1 VVLKNDKRQTINRK
15 RLVKLGNFLF
25 RNRNGIFPLFYLMLF
40 VPSPEVFSNPV
51 VAMIIGF
58 SVTIIGQ
65 LVRVVTIGL
74 VYIIRG
80 GKDRRVYAE
89 DLVTTGIFAHCRNP
103 LYVGNILILVGLGI
117 ASNSLLFM
125 AVFTPLFLF
134 FWQAIVLAEEN
145 YLRNKF
151 GQQYDEYCRSV
162 NRWLINF
169 KGLGETLNSMEF
181 KWRRVIIREY
191 NSTYIWMTGAV
202 LIVMKHFYVHDDQF
216 DFKKTLPVFIT
227 ILVVLLLL
235 YLFARYLKKSK
246 KIVSD

>member
-1 VVLKNDKRQTINRK
+1 
-15 RLVKLGNFLF
+15 
-25 RNRNGIFPLFYLMLF
+25 MLF
-40 VPSPEVFSNPV
+40 VPSWEVFTNPV
-51 VAMIIGF
+51 TAMVIGF

-65 LVRVVTIGL
+65 VIRIVTIGL

-89 DLVTTGIFAHCRNP
+89 ELVTTGIFNHCRNP

-117 ASNSLLFM
+117 ASNSLIFM
-125 AVFTPLFLF
+125 AIFTPLFLI

-145 YLRNKF
+145 YLRGKF
-151 GQQYDEYCRSV
+151 GAQYDAYCSRV

-169 KGLGETLNSMEF
+169 NGLGKTMRSMEF
-181 KWRRVIIREY
+181 KWKRVIIREY

-202 LIVMKHFYVHDDQF
+202 LIVMKHFYFHDEQF
-216 DFKKTLPVFIT
+216 DFKKNLPLFIA
-227 ILVVLLLL
+227 ILVLLMIL
-235 YLFARYLKKSK
+235 YLVARYLKKSR

>member
-1 VVLKNDKRQTINRK
+1 M
-15 RLVKLGNFLF
+15 VKLGNFLF

-40 VPSPEVFSNPV
+40 VPSREVFSNPV
-51 VAMIIGF
+51 TAMSIGF
-58 SVTIIGQ
+58 AVTLTGQ
-65 LVRVVTIGL
+65 LVRVITIGL

-89 DLVTTGIFAHCRNP
+89 DLVTTGIFSHSRNP

-125 AVFTPLFLF
+125 AVFTPVFLF

-151 GQQYDEYCRSV
+151 GQQYNEYCRRV

-169 KGLGETLNSMEF
+169 KGIGTTLGSMQF
-181 KWRRVIIREY
+181 KWKRVIIREY

-202 LIVMKHFYVHDDQF
+202 LIAMKHFYIHSEQF
-216 DFKKTLPVFIT
+216 DFHKNLPVFIS
-227 ILVVLLLL
+227 ILVILLIL
-235 YLFARYLKKSK
+235 YFIARYLKKSRK
-246 KIVSD
+246 LVSD

>member
-1 VVLKNDKRQTINRK
+1 M
-15 RLVKLGNFLF
+15 VKLGNFLF
-25 RNRNGIFPLFYLMLF
+25 RNRNGVFPLFYFMLF
-40 VPSPEVFSNPV
+40 VPSWEVFTNPV
-51 VAMIIGF
+51 TAMLIGF

-65 LVRVVTIGL
+65 LTRIITIGL

-89 DLVTTGIFAHCRNP
+89 DLVTTGIFNHCRNP

-151 GQQYDEYCRSV
+151 GEQYNEYCKRV

-169 KGLGETLNSMEF
+169 NGIGKTLRSMQF
-181 KWRRVIIREY
+181 KWKRVIIREY
-191 NSTYIWMTGAV
+191 NATYLWMTGAV
-202 LIVMKHFYVHDDQF
+202 LITMKHFYVHKDQF
-216 DFKKTLPVFIT
+216 DFNKNLPVFISA
-227 ILVVLLLL
+227 LVLLLLL
-235 YLFARYLKKSK
+235 YLFARYLKKSRNL
-246 KIVSD
+246 VSD

>member
-1 VVLKNDKRQTINRK
+1 M
-15 RLVKLGNFLF
+15 VKLGNFLF

-40 VPSPEVFSNPV
+40 VPSWEVFTNPV
-51 VAMIIGF
+51 TAMVIGF

-65 LVRVVTIGL
+65 VIRIVTIGL

-89 DLVTTGIFAHCRNP
+89 ELVTTGIFNHCRNP

-117 ASNSLLFM
+117 ASNSLIFM
-125 AVFTPLFLF
+125 AIFTPLFLI

-145 YLRNKF
+145 YLRGKF
-151 GQQYDEYCRSV
+151 GAQYDAYCSRV

-169 KGLGETLNSMEF
+169 NGLGKTMRSMEF
-181 KWRRVIIREY
+181 KWKRVIIREY

-202 LIVMKHFYVHDDQF
+202 LIVMKHFYFHDEQF
-216 DFKKTLPVFIT
+216 DFKKNLPLFIA
-227 ILVVLLLL
+227 ILVLLMIL
-235 YLFARYLKKSK
+235 YLVARYLKKSR

>member
-1 VVLKNDKRQTINRK
+1 LI
-15 RLVKLGNFLF
+15 KLGNFLF
-25 RNRNGIFPLFYLMLF
+25 RNRNGIFPIFYLMLF
-40 VPSPEVFSNPV
+40 VPSREVFTNPV
-51 VAMIIGF
+51 TAMIIGF

-65 LVRVVTIGL
+65 LIRIITIGL

-89 DLVTTGIFAHCRNP
+89 DLVTTGIFSHCRNP

-117 ASNSLLFM
+117 ASNSFLFM

-151 GQQYDEYCRSV
+151 GEQYNDYCKRV
-162 NRWLINF
+162 NRWLINPN
-169 KGLGETLNSMEF
+169 GLATTLGSMEF
-181 KWRRVIIREY
+181 KWKRVIIREY

-202 LIVMKHFYVHDDQF
+202 LIVMKHFYFHDHRF
-216 DFKKTLPVFIT
+216 DFKKNLPMFIS
-227 ILVVLLLL
+227 ILVILLLL
-235 YLFARYLKKSK
+235 YLFARYLKKSR
-246 KIVSD
+246 ILVSD

>member
-1 VVLKNDKRQTINRK
+1 MIR
-15 RLVKLGNFLF
+15 LGNFLF

-40 VPSPEVFSNPV
+40 VPSWEVFSNPV
-51 VAMIIGF
+51 IAMIIGF
-58 SVTIIGQ
+58 SITIVGQ

-125 AVFTPLFLF
+125 AVFTPLFLL

-151 GQQYDEYCRSV
+151 GQQYDDYCRRV
-162 NRWLINF
+162 NRWLISF
-169 KGLGETLNSMEF
+169 TGIGKTLNSMAF
-181 KWRRVIIREY
+181 KWKRVIIREY

-202 LIVMKHFYVHDDQF
+202 LIVMKHFYFHDDQF
-216 DFKKTLPVFIT
+216 DFRKNLPVFVS
-227 ILVVLLLL
+227 ILVGLLIL
-235 YLFARYLKKSK
+235 YLLARYLKKSK
-246 KIVSD
+246 ILASD

>member
-1 VVLKNDKRQTINRK
+1 
-15 RLVKLGNFLF
+15 LVKLGNFLF

-40 VPSPEVFSNPV
+40 VPSWEVFPNPIT
-51 VAMIIGF
+51 AMIIGF

-65 LVRVVTIGL
+65 LVRIITIGL

-89 DLVTTGIFAHCRNP
+89 DLVTTGIFSHCRNP

-117 ASNSLLFM
+117 SSNSLLFM
-125 AVFTPLFLF
+125 AVFTPLFLI

-151 GQQYDEYCRSV
+151 GGQYNEYCKKV

-169 KGLGETLNSMEF
+169 NGLGKTLRSMQF
-181 KWRRVIIREY
+181 KWKRVIIREY

-202 LIVMKHFYVHDDQF
+202 LILMKHFYLHKDQF
-216 DFKKTLPVFIT
+216 DFKKNLPVFIS
-227 ILVVLLLL
+227 ILVLLLLL
-235 YLFARYLKKSK
+235 YLFARYLKKSRK
-246 KIVSD
+246 LVSD

>member
-1 VVLKNDKRQTINRK
+1 LI
-15 RLVKLGNFLF
+15 KLGNFLF
-25 RNRNGIFPLFYLMLF
+25 RNRNGIFPIFYLMLF
-40 VPSPEVFSNPV
+40 VPSREVFTNPV
-51 VAMIIGF
+51 TAMIIGF

-65 LVRVVTIGL
+65 LIRIITIGL

-89 DLVTTGIFAHCRNP
+89 DLVTTGIFSHCRNP

-151 GQQYDEYCRSV
+151 GEQYNDYCKRV
-162 NRWLINF
+162 NRWLINPN
-169 KGLGETLNSMEF
+169 GLATTLGSMEF
-181 KWRRVIIREY
+181 KWKRVIIREY

-202 LIVMKHFYVHDDQF
+202 LIVMKHFYFHDHRF
-216 DFKKTLPVFIT
+216 DFKKNLPMFIS
-227 ILVVLLLL
+227 ILVILLLL
-235 YLFARYLKKSK
+235 YLFARYLKKSR
-246 KIVSD
+246 ILVSD

>member
-1 VVLKNDKRQTINRK
+1 MLFIPSWEV
-15 RLVKLGNFLF
+15 F
-25 RNRNGIFPLFYLMLF
+25 RNPITA
-40 VPSPEVFSNPV
+40 V
-51 VAMIIGF
+51 IIGLT
-58 SVTIIGQ
+58 VTIIGQ
-65 LVRVVTIGL
+65 LVRVITIGL

-151 GQQYDEYCRSV
+151 GQQYDDYCHRV
-162 NRWLINF
+162 DRWLINF
-169 KGLGETLNSMEF
+169 NGIGATLRSMQF
-181 KWRRVIIREY
+181 KWKRVIIREY

-202 LIVMKHFYVHDDQF
+202 LIVMKHYYFHSDQF
-216 DFKKTLPVFIT
+216 DFHANLPVFIT
-227 ILVVLLLL
+227 ILVALLVL
-235 YLFARYLKKSK
+235 YFIARYLKKSGK
-246 KIVSD
+246 LASD

>member
-1 VVLKNDKRQTINRK
+1 
-15 RLVKLGNFLF
+15 LVKLGNFLF

-40 VPSPEVFSNPV
+40 VPSWEVFTNPTT
-51 VAMIIGF
+51 AMIIGF

-65 LVRVVTIGL
+65 LVRIVTIGL

-89 DLVTTGIFAHCRNP
+89 DLVTTGIFSHCRNP

-125 AVFTPLFLF
+125 AVFTPLFLV

-151 GQQYDEYCRSV
+151 GGQYNEYCKRV

-169 KGLGETLNSMEF
+169 NGFGKTLRSMQF
-181 KWRRVIIREY
+181 KWKRVIIREY

-202 LIVMKHFYVHDDQF
+202 LIVMKHFYFHNDQF
-216 DFKKTLPVFIT
+216 DFHKNLPVFIS
-227 ILVVLLLL
+227 ILVLLLLL
-235 YLFARYLKKSK
+235 YLLARYLKKSK
-246 KIVSD
+246 KLARD

>member
-1 VVLKNDKRQTINRK
+1 M
-15 RLVKLGNFLF
+15 VKLGNFLF

-40 VPSPEVFSNPV
+40 VPSWEVFTNPV
-51 VAMIIGF
+51 TAMIIGF

-65 LVRVVTIGL
+65 LIRVMTIGL

-103 LYVGNILILVGLGI
+103 LYVGNILILVGLGV

-125 AVFTPLFLF
+125 AVFTPLFLV

-151 GQQYDEYCRSV
+151 GEQYNDYCKRV

-169 KGLGETLNSMEF
+169 NGLGKTLGSMEF
-181 KWRRVIIREY
+181 KWKRVIIREY

-202 LIVMKHFYVHDDQF
+202 LIVMKHFYFHDVQF
-216 DFKKTLPVFIT
+216 DFHRNLPVFIS
-227 ILVVLLLL
+227 ILVLLLLL
-235 YLFARYLKKSK
+235 YLFARYLKKSRK
-246 KIVSD
+246 LVSD

>member
-1 VVLKNDKRQTINRK
+1 M
-15 RLVKLGNFLF
+15 VKLGNFLF

-40 VPSPEVFSNPV
+40 VPSWEVFPNSV
-51 VAMIIGF
+51 TAMIIGF

-65 LVRVVTIGL
+65 VVRVITIGL

-89 DLVTTGIFAHCRNP
+89 DLVTTGVFSHCRNP

-151 GQQYDEYCRSV
+151 GEQYDEYCKRV
-162 NRWLINF
+162 NRWLINLN
-169 KGLGETLNSMEF
+169 GLGKTLASMQF
-181 KWRRVIIREY
+181 KWKRVIIREY

-202 LIVMKHFYVHDDQF
+202 LIVMKHFYFHPDQF
-216 DFKKTLPVFIT
+216 DFHKNLPAFIA
-227 ILVVLLLL
+227 ILILLLLL
-235 YLFARYLKKSK
+235 YLFARYLKKSRK
-246 KIVSD
+246 LVSD

>member
-1 VVLKNDKRQTINRK
+1 MI
-15 RLVKLGNFLF
+15 KLGNFLF
-25 RNRNGIFPLFYLMLF
+25 RNRNGIFPIFYLMLF
-40 VPSPEVFSNPV
+40 VPSREVFTNPV
-51 VAMIIGF
+51 TAMIIGF

-65 LVRVVTIGL
+65 LIRIITIGL

-89 DLVTTGIFAHCRNP
+89 DLVTTGIFSHCRNP

-151 GQQYDEYCRSV
+151 GEQYNDYCKRV
-162 NRWLINF
+162 NRWLINPN
-169 KGLGETLNSMEF
+169 GLGTTLGS
-181 KWRRVIIREY
+181 IC
-191 NSTYIWMTGAV
+191 
-202 LIVMKHFYVHDDQF
+202 
-216 DFKKTLPVFIT
+216 
-227 ILVVLLLL
+227 LL
-235 YLFARYLKKSK
+235 YT
-246 KIVSD
+246 SDAADERSSVDLGGRR

>member
-1 VVLKNDKRQTINRK
+1 M
-15 RLVKLGNFLF
+15 VKLGNFLF

-40 VPSPEVFSNPV
+40 VPSREVFTDPV
-51 VAMIIGF
+51 IAMIIGF
-58 SVTIIGQ
+58 SVTVIGQ
-65 LVRVVTIGL
+65 LIRVLTIGL

-125 AVFTPLFLF
+125 AVFTPVFLF

-151 GQQYDEYCRSV
+151 GEQYNEYCKRV
-162 NRWLINF
+162 DRWLINF
-169 KGLGETLNSMEF
+169 KGIGNTLRSMQF
-181 KWRRVIIREY
+181 KWKRVIIREY
-191 NSTYIWMTGAV
+191 NATYLWMTGAV
-202 LIVMKHFYVHDDQF
+202 LIVMKHFYFHEEKF
-216 DFKKTLPVFIT
+216 DFHKNLPAFIF
-227 ILVVLLLL
+227 ILVGLLIL
-235 YLFARYLKKSK
+235 YLVARYLKKSRTL
-246 KIVSD
+246 VSD

>member
-1 VVLKNDKRQTINRK
+1 
-15 RLVKLGNFLF
+15 LVKLGNFLF

-40 VPSPEVFSNPV
+40 VPSWEVFTNPTT
-51 VAMIIGF
+51 AMIIGF

-65 LVRVVTIGL
+65 LVRIVTIGL

-89 DLVTTGIFAHCRNP
+89 DLVTTGIFSHCRNP

-125 AVFTPLFLF
+125 AVFTPLFLV

-151 GQQYDEYCRSV
+151 GGQYNEYCKRV

-169 KGLGETLNSMEF
+169 NGFGKTLRSMQF
-181 KWRRVIIREY
+181 KWKRVIIREY

-202 LIVMKHFYVHDDQF
+202 LIVMKHFYFHNDQF
-216 DFKKTLPVFIT
+216 DFHKNLPVFIS
-227 ILVVLLLL
+227 ILVLLLLL
-235 YLFARYLKKSK
+235 YLLARYLKKSK
-246 KIVSD
+246 KLASD